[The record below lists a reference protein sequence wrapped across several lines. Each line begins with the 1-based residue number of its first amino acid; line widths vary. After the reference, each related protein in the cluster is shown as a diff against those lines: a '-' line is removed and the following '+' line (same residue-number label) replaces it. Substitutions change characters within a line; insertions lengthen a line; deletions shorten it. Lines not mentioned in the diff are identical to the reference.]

1 MPLIEICKVKC
12 LFVTTMQFALLFAKY
27 KALFQHP
34 NMNKLQI
41 IRNCKWYI
49 FYLIHYNKMYIKK

>member
-1 MPLIEICKVKC
+1 MQSKC